1 MLRDDKAKAAA
12 AAATG
17 LVRCRVVDT
26 EDEEDERDSEIW
38 LDHSIPWD
46 SCDATVDH
54 TAKRDQVG
62 ICGQEGGGGIASP

>member
-26 EDEEDERDSEIW
+26 EDEEDERDSEI
-38 LDHSIPWD
+38 
-46 SCDATVDH
+46 
-54 TAKRDQVG
+54 
-62 ICGQEGGGGIASP
+62 